1 MKFNNRICIL
11 VVLTVLMLL
20 CSISLVSAS
29 DAGTDVQG
37 ITNNNDL
44 SASGIS
50 DADNMVQS
58 DLDIK
63 SNKNLEKTST
73 NGISDNLLESSGN
86 SENVIAVSTEDSEDN
101 SIKSSSN
108 EGNGRLGE
116 DGIDEDQVDFH
127 DVNGLTLITTG
138 NLNVS
143 DDTYS
148 IVFDWVEDGYY
159 NDYAPEGYY
168 ENPWVM
174 NDTTWVYCIESGPS
188 GPDGYYYGYPGIYK
202 RITLTDEQLINPVT
216 GEDVLPYLRTFIY
229 NHFNDT
235 ENFTVLSNGKVAFPN
250 VLWSFTDGNYTNPN
264 SHYNRQPYNNPSWK
278 YVNET
283 MNIVKSGNGIPN
295 SGKFYDTDLTY
306 QFYLYYSINDGH
318 LQNILGFN
326 LFTKVNVIKEW
337 DDEDNKINKR
347 PESITIDLYS
357 DGELIAE
364 GIVLDEG
371 NNWNYTFTDLP
382 VYSISN
388 LTAPLNE
395 EDYEIKTVLE
405 DDFDLTIT
413 KIFDGDTPNP
423 PNTIYVNIYADDT
436 YIGRVALYKSRG
448 YTTTLKNFNKYDE
461 NGHEINYEIRDP
473 TYSGSLNVVKSEEY
487 QVKIITVSLINED
500 LKGEN
505 KSIELYADEIIYG
518 GAILEESNGWSYTFL
533 NLDLTD
539 SNNQEI
545 DYKVRER
552 FDSKGVV
559 HIANYTIK
567 ESDVPYYNSSMYNY
581 SSDVNLLYSDKARF
595 FDGKADNILTGVKII
610 NKLEFVNLT
619 VSKVWDDKDNLYGK
633 RPANVTVNVYENG
646 EIVDSIV
653 LNKDNGWKYELK
665 NLPKYKDGELI
676 NYSIDE
682 VNVTYYHYK
691 IKDHGNNTFTVTN
704 TLNKVHIFKYSWK
717 LIGKNISVFVK
728 DGEKE
733 RARYPLNKTVPANK
747 DPASKV
753 PANKAP
759 NGNGKLSDNG
769 KGFGKYQSKPY
780 IHNNKG
786 TSSLNKKVEKYS
798 YGHYETKQKY
808 YLFIYLYEQYL
819 FGNMTYND
827 FIVLLKENGI
837 QIDKSNNWDSEGTL
851 EFEYDDIK
859 EVPDS
864 MELSDS
870 QNHFEESGDDI
881 EKNKPADDSGVIDS
895 GEVEVEEV
903 YVEE

>member
-1 MKFNNRICIL
+1 M
-11 VVLTVLMLL
+11 
-20 CSISLVSAS
+20 
-29 DAGTDVQG
+29 
-37 ITNNNDL
+37 
-44 SASGIS
+44 
-50 DADNMVQS
+50 
-58 DLDIK
+58 
-63 SNKNLEKTST
+63 
-73 NGISDNLLESSGN
+73 
-86 SENVIAVSTEDSEDN
+86 NVI
-101 SIKSSSN
+101 
-108 EGNGRLGE
+108 
-116 DGIDEDQVDFH
+116 
-127 DVNGLTLITTG
+127 
-138 NLNVS
+138 
-143 DDTYS
+143 
-148 IVFDWVEDGYY
+148 
-159 NDYAPEGYY
+159 
-168 ENPWVM
+168 
-174 NDTTWVYCIESGPS
+174 
-188 GPDGYYYGYPGIYK
+188 
-202 RITLTDEQLINPVT
+202 
-216 GEDVLPYLRTFIY
+216 
-229 NHFNDT
+229 
-235 ENFTVLSNGKVAFPN
+235 
-250 VLWSFTDGNYTNPN
+250 
-264 SHYNRQPYNNPSWK
+264 
-278 YVNET
+278 
-283 MNIVKSGNGIPN
+283 
-295 SGKFYDTDLTY
+295 
-306 QFYLYYSINDGH
+306 
-318 LQNILGFN
+318 
-326 LFTKVNVIKEW
+326 
-337 DDEDNKINKR
+337 
-347 PESITIDLYS
+347 
-357 DGELIAE
+357 
-364 GIVLDEG
+364 
-371 NNWNYTFTDLP
+371 
-382 VYSISN
+382 
-388 LTAPLNE
+388 
-395 EDYEIKTVLE
+395 
-405 DDFDLTIT
+405 
-413 KIFDGDTPNP
+413 
-423 PNTIYVNIYADDT
+423 
-436 YIGRVALYKSRG
+436 
-448 YTTTLKNFNKYDE
+448 
-461 NGHEINYEIRDP
+461 
-473 TYSGSLNVVKSEEY
+473 KSEEY

-552 FDSKGVV
+552 LDSKGVV

-682 VNVTYYHYK
+682 VNVK

>member
-11 VVLTVLMLL
+11 VVLTVLMLIL
-20 CSISLVSAS
+20 SISLVSAS

-37 ITNNNDL
+37 ITNSNDL

-63 SNKNLEKTST
+63 SNENLEKTST
-73 NGISDNLLESSGN
+73 NGISDKPLESSGN
-86 SENVIAVSTEDSEDN
+86 SENVITDSTEDSEGN

-108 EGNGRLGE
+108 ECNGRLGE
-116 DGIDEDQVDFH
+116 DGIDEDQVEFYDS
-127 DVNGLTLITTG
+127 NGLNLITTG

-148 IVFDWVEDGYY
+148 VIFDWIKDGRYYAPQGYY
-159 NDYAPEGYY
+159 D
-168 ENPWVM
+168 NPWLM
-174 NDTTWVYCIESGPS
+174 NDTTWVYCIEPGPS
-188 GPDGYYYGYPGIYK
+188 GPDGYYFGFPGIYK
-202 RITLTDEQLINPVT
+202 RITLTDEQLIHPVT

-235 ENFTVLSNGKVAFPN
+235 ENFTASDGKVSFPN
-250 VLWSFTDGNYTNPN
+250 VLWSFTDHADYNNPN
-264 SHYNRQPYNNPSWK
+264 SYYNRQPTLNPSWK

-283 MNIVKSGNGIPN
+283 INIVKSGNGIPN
-295 SGKFYDTDLTY
+295 SGKFHDTDLTY

-318 LQNILGFN
+318 FQNILGFN

-371 NNWNYTFTDLP
+371 NNWNYTFADLP

-388 LTAPLNE
+388 LTVPLNE
-395 EDYEIKTVLE
+395 EDYEVKTVLE

-413 KIFDGDTPNP
+413 KVFDEDTPNP
-423 PNTIYVNIYADDT
+423 PSRIYVNIYADDT
-436 YIGRVALYKSRG
+436 YIGRAALYKSYG
-448 YTTTLKNFNKYDE
+448 YKTTLENFNKYAED
-461 NGHEINYEIRDP
+461 GHEINYQIIDP
-473 TYSGSLNVVKSEEY
+473 TYPGSLNVVKSEEY

-505 KSIELYADEIIYG
+505 KSIELYSDERIYG
-518 GAILEESNGWSYTFL
+518 GAILEESNGWTYAFY

-552 FDSKGVV
+552 LDSRGVV

-567 ESDVPYYNSSMYNY
+567 ESVVPYYTSSMHNY
-581 SSDVNLLYSDKARF
+581 SSDVNLLYSDQVRF
-595 FDGKADNILTGVKII
+595 FDGKADSILTGVKII

-633 RPANVTVNVYENG
+633 RPTNVTINVFENG
-646 EIVDSIV
+646 ELIDSII

-665 NLPKYKDGELI
+665 NLPKYKDDKLI

-691 IKDHGNNTFTVTN
+691 IKDHGNNAFTVTN
-704 TLNKVHIFKYSWK
+704 TLNKVHINKYSWK

-728 DGEKE
+728 DGEKQ
-733 RARYPLNKTVPANK
+733 RTKYSQNKRGPANK
-747 DPASKV
+747 GPASKV
-753 PANKAP
+753 SANR
-759 NGNGKLSDNG
+759 GS
-769 KGFGKYQSKPY
+769 
-780 IHNNKG
+780 
-786 TSSLNKKVEKYS
+786 
-798 YGHYETKQKY
+798 
-808 YLFIYLYEQYL
+808 
-819 FGNMTYND
+819 
-827 FIVLLKENGI
+827 
-837 QIDKSNNWDSEGTL
+837 
-851 EFEYDDIK
+851 
-859 EVPDS
+859 
-864 MELSDS
+864 
-870 QNHFEESGDDI
+870 
-881 EKNKPADDSGVIDS
+881 
-895 GEVEVEEV
+895 
-903 YVEE
+903 

>member
-20 CSISLVSAS
+20 LSISVVSAS
-29 DAGTDVQG
+29 EADTNLHV
-37 ITNNNDL
+37 IKNNNDL
-44 SASGIS
+44 SASCIN

-63 SNKNLEKTST
+63 SSENIEKTST
-73 NGISDNLLESSGN
+73 NGKSDNLLKSSGN
-86 SENVIAVSTEDSEDN
+86 SENVITISTEGSEDN
-101 SIKSSSN
+101 SIKSSPN
-108 EGNGRLGE
+108 EGNEIIGE

-127 DVNGLTLITTG
+127 DANGLTLITTG

-143 DDTYS
+143 DDSYS
-148 IVFDWVEDGYY
+148 VVFDWVKDGYY
-159 NDYAPEGYY
+159 NDYAPDGYY

-202 RITLTDEQLINPVT
+202 RITLTDEQLIHPVT

-235 ENFTVLSNGKVAFPN
+235 ENFTALSNGKVAFPN
-250 VLWSFTDGNYTNPN
+250 VLWSFTDSENYYNPN
-264 SHYNRQPYNNPSWK
+264 SHYNRMPYSNPSWK

-283 MNIVKSGNGIPN
+283 INIVKSGNGIAN
-295 SGKFYDTDLTY
+295 SGKFHDTDLTY

-318 LQNILGFN
+318 LQNIIGFN
-326 LFTKVNVIKEW
+326 LFTNINVIKEW
-337 DDEDNKINKR
+337 DDEDDKINIR
-347 PESITIDLYS
+347 PDSISVDLYS
-357 DGELIAE
+357 DGEAIAT
-364 GIVLDEG
+364 GIILDEG

-388 LTAPLNE
+388 LTAPINE
-395 EDYEIKTVLE
+395 KDYEVKTVLE

-413 KIFDGDTPNP
+413 KIFDENTPNP
-423 PNTIYVNIYADDT
+423 PSRIYVKIYSDDT
-436 YIGRVALYKSRG
+436 YIGQVALYKSSG
-448 YTTTLKNFNKYDE
+448 YKTTLKNFNKYAED
-461 NGHEINYEIRDP
+461 GHEINYQVIDP
-473 TYSGSLNVVKSEEY
+473 TYPGSLNVVKSEEY

-500 LKGEN
+500 LKGGN
-505 KSIELYADEIIYG
+505 KSIELYSDERIYG
-518 GAILEESNGWSYTFL
+518 GAILEESNGWSYTFY
-533 NLDLTD
+533 NLALTD
-539 SNNQEI
+539 SNNQDI
-545 DYKVRER
+545 DYNVRER
-552 FDSKGVV
+552 LDSKGVV

-567 ESDVPYYNSSMYNY
+567 ESEVPYYSSSMYNY
-581 SSDVNLLYSDKARF
+581 SSYVNLLYPDKTRF
-595 FDGKADNILTGVKII
+595 FDGTADDILTGVKII

-619 VSKVWDDKDNLYGK
+619 VSKVWDDKNNLYGK
-633 RPANVTVNVYENG
+633 RPANITINVFENG

-653 LNKDNGWKYELK
+653 LNKGNGWKYELK
-665 NLPKYKDGELI
+665 NLPKYKDGKLI
-676 NYSIDE
+676 NYTIDE
-682 VNVTYYHYK
+682 VNATYYHYK

-717 LIGKNISVFVK
+717 LIEKKESVFVK

-733 RARYPLNKTVPANK
+733 RTIYTKKKNVPNKNVLNKVPNK
-747 DPASKV
+747 
-753 PANKAP
+753 
-759 NGNGKLSDNG
+759 NGKFSVG

-780 IHNNKG
+780 IFKNKG
-786 TSSLNKKVEKYS
+786 TSSLNKKVEKYSS

-819 FGNMTYND
+819 FGNMTFSD
-827 FIVLLKENGI
+827 FIILLKENGI
-837 QIDKSNNWDSEGTL
+837 QIDESNNWDSDGTL

-870 QNHFEESGDDI
+870 SNHFEDSGDNI
-881 EKNKPADDSGVIDS
+881 EKDKPASDSGVIDS